1 MVSRAFSSAE
11 MGCQIGQSETGRDF
25 DEGSF
30 SRMDCCAATS
40 SPESNSEPQDGSET
54 CAMDSAASST
64 LSGEPGPGDCSNEAS
79 CTPSQRSGRDPPSS
93 LPPVSLCLPIW
104 SEPDHNRRRCS

>member
-1 MVSRAFSSAE
+1 MISRAFSSAE

-30 SRMDCCAATS
+30 SRMEFCAATS
-40 SPESNSEPQDGSET
+40 SPESNSEPEDGIET

-64 LSGEPGPGDCSNEAS
+64 LSGEPGPGDRWNEGS
-79 CTPSQRSGRDPPSS
+79 CTCSQRSGRAPA
-93 LPPVSLCLPIW
+93 
-104 SEPDHNRRRCS
+104 CSIYTGAVCI